1 MKKAGVEQEKK
12 NKIKGSQIKRITLKG
27 VKISRE
33 GLENFFLPGAGAPA
47 SPSASAI
54 GKRMYFRLINGLNP
68 RPLVVMRY
76 WYLTV
81 NST

>member
-1 MKKAGVEQEKK
+1 MKKAGAEQEKI
-12 NKIKGSQIKRITLKG
+12 IKGGQIKKITLKG

-33 GLENFFLPGAGAPA
+33 GLKIFFLAGAGAGAPT
-47 SPSASAI
+47 SPPASAT

-68 RPLVVMRY
+68 RPLAVMRY